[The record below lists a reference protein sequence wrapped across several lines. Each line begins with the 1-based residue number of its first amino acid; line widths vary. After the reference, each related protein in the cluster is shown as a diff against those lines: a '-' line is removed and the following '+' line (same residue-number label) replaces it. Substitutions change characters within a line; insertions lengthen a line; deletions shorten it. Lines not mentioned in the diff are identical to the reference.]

1 MGRAEFAPGILG
13 RVDLEWLETFL
24 AVVDRGGFTAA
35 SEQVHR
41 SQSRV
46 SAHIAALERQLG
58 VRLLD
63 RTRRPATPTA
73 AGEVFARHA
82 RDIVAGVGS
91 ARAAVG
97 ALRGMDDRSL
107 RLITTPCVGAALFP
121 DVLARV
127 TAERPGLRVELAER
141 SWHDVERR
149 FVADGA
155 AMAVLPRL
163 NPSTATGLRERVLW
177 GERLKVVVSGDH
189 ELARDGGPVA
199 VERLVRFPLLVC
211 RAFGDGDS
219 DLRRL
224 LARHGAVAE
233 PRVTADTPLTLTSLT
248 RAGVGIA
255 VVNAVAL
262 APLDLA
268 GLAVLELDDPGPA
281 RTVAAYW
288 NDVLLD
294 TDTGRRL
301 HRAVVDAP
309 VPAGGE
315 RVERVDRA
323 G

>member
-1 MGRAEFAPGILG
+1 MEL
-13 RVDLEWLETFL
+13 DWLETFL

-46 SAHIAALERQLG
+46 SAHIASLERQLG

-63 RTRRPATPTA
+63 RTRRPATPTP

-91 ARAAVG
+91 ARTAIAALKG
-97 ALRGMDDRSL
+97 LDERSL
-107 RLITTPCVGAALFP
+107 TLITTPCVGAALLP
-121 DVLARV
+121 QVLARV
-127 TAERPGLRVELAER
+127 TAERPGLRVELAEQ

-149 FVADGA
+149 FVADSA
-155 AMAVLPRL
+155 ALAVLPRVD
-163 NPSTATGLRERVLW
+163 PRTVTGLRERVLW
-177 GERLKVVVSGDH
+177 RERLKVVVSADH
-189 ELARDGGPVA
+189 ELARDGGPVP

-219 DLRRL
+219 EVRRL
-224 LARHGAVAE
+224 LGMRGLVAE
-233 PRVTADTPLTLTSLT
+233 PRVTADTPLTLTSLA
-248 RAGVGIA
+248 RAGVGVA

-268 GLAVLELDDPGPA
+268 GLAVLDLDAQEPV

-301 HRAVVDAP
+301 HRAVVDSP
-309 VPAGGE
+309 VPAGAE
-315 RVERVDRA
+315 CVEQLDRT

>member
-1 MGRAEFAPGILG
+1 VEL
-13 RVDLEWLETFL
+13 DWLETFL

-97 ALRGMDDRSL
+97 ALRGLDERSL
-107 RLITTPCVGAALFP
+107 TLITTPCVGAALFP
-121 DVLARV
+121 QVLARLTV
-127 TAERPGLRVELAER
+127 ERPGLRVELAER
-141 SWHDVERR
+141 SSHDVERR
-149 FVADGA
+149 FAADGA
-155 AMAVLPRL
+155 TMAVLPTL
-163 NPSTATGLRERVLW
+163 DPPTATGLREHVLW
-177 GERLKVVVSGDH
+177 REPLKVVVRADH
-189 ELARDGGPVA
+189 ELARDGGPVP
-199 VERLVRFPLLVC
+199 VEQLVRHPLLVC
-211 RAFGDGDS
+211 RAFGDGDPE
-219 DLRRL
+219 LLRL
-224 LARHGAVAE
+224 LTRRGLVAQ
-233 PRVTADTPLTLTSLT
+233 PRVTADTPLTVTSLA
-248 RAGVGIA
+248 RAGVGVA

-262 APLDLA
+262 APLDHA
-268 GLAVLELDDPGPA
+268 GLTVLDLDEPELV

-301 HRAVVDAP
+301 HRAVLDAP
-309 VPAGGE
+309 LPAGAQPVG
-315 RVERVDRA
+315 RVDPSR
-323 G
+323 

>member
-1 MGRAEFAPGILG
+1 
-13 RVDLEWLETFL
+13 VDLDWLETFL

-35 SEQVHR
+35 SEQIHR

-91 ARAAVG
+91 ARSAIAG
-97 ALRGMDDRSL
+97 LRGLDQRTL
-107 RLITTPCVGAALFP
+107 TLITTPCVGAALFP
-121 DVLARV
+121 QVLARV
-127 TAERPGLRVELAER
+127 TAERPGIRIELAER

-149 FVADGA
+149 FVTDGT

-163 NPSTATGLRERVLW
+163 DPPTANGLHERVLW
-177 GERLKVVVSGDH
+177 REPLRVVVDARH
-189 ELARDGGPVA
+189 ELAADAGTVSI
-199 VERLVRFPLLVC
+199 ERLVRFPLLVC
-211 RAFGDGDS
+211 RGFGDGDS
-219 DLRRL
+219 ELERL
-224 LARHGAVAE
+224 LTRSGVVAQ
-233 PRVTADTPLTLTSLT
+233 PRVTADTPLTLTTLA
-248 RAGVGIA
+248 RAGVGVA
-255 VVNAVAL
+255 VLNAVAL
-262 APLDLA
+262 GPLNLG
-268 GLAVLELDDPGPA
+268 GLAVLDLDAPEPPRA
-281 RTVAAYW
+281 VAAYW

-301 HRAVVDAP
+301 HRAVMETP
-309 VPAGGE
+309 VPEGAVP
-315 RVERVDRA
+315 VERMEPA

>member
-1 MGRAEFAPGILG
+1 VEL
-13 RVDLEWLETFL
+13 DWLETFL

-46 SAHIAALERQLG
+46 SAHIASLERQLG

-82 RDIVAGVGS
+82 REIVAGVGS

-97 ALRGMDDRSL
+97 ALRGMDERSL
-107 RLITTPCVGAALFP
+107 TLITTPCVGAALFP
-121 DVLARV
+121 QVLARV

-155 AMAVLPRL
+155 AMAVLPKL
-163 NPSTATGLRERVLW
+163 DPPTATGLRERVLW
-177 GERLKVVVSGDH
+177 RERLKVVVSGDH
-189 ELARDGGPVA
+189 ELAREGGPVT
-199 VERLVRFPLLVC
+199 VERLVRSPLLAC

-219 DLRRL
+219 ELRRL
-224 LARHGAVAE
+224 LARRGVVAE
-233 PRVTADTPLTLTSLT
+233 PRATADTPLTLTSLA
-248 RAGVGIA
+248 RAGVGVA

-262 APLDLA
+262 EPLDLA
-268 GLAVLELDDPGPA
+268 GLAVLEVDEPEPA
-281 RTVAAYW
+281 RVVAAYW

-294 TDTGRRL
+294 TDAGRRL
-301 HRAVVDAP
+301 HRGVVDAP
-309 VPAGGE
+309 VPAGAE
-315 RVERVDRA
+315 RLEALDRA
-323 G
+323 D

>member
-1 MGRAEFAPGILG
+1 
-13 RVDLEWLETFL
+13 VDLDWLETFL
-24 AVVDRGGFTAA
+24 AVVDHGGFTAA

-58 VRLLD
+58 VQLLD
-63 RTRRPATPTA
+63 RTRRPAAPTA

-91 ARAAVG
+91 ARAALA
-97 ALRGMDDRSL
+97 ALRGLDRRSL
-107 RLITTPCVGAALFP
+107 TLITTPCVGAALFP
-121 DVLARV
+121 AVLARM

-163 NPSTATGLRERVLW
+163 DPPTATGLREQ
-177 GERLKVVVSGDH
+177 VVGRAH
-189 ELARDGGPVA
+189 ELTRSGAPVS
-199 VERLVRFPLLVC
+199 VEQLIRHPLLAC
-211 RAFGDGDS
+211 RAFGDGAS
-219 DLRRL
+219 EVQRL
-224 LARHGAVAE
+224 LTVRGVIAQ
-233 PRVTADTPLTLTSLT
+233 PRVTVDTPQTLTALV
-248 RAGVGIA
+248 RAGVGVA

-262 APLDLA
+262 EPLDLT
-268 GLAVLELDDPGPA
+268 GLAVLDLDEPDHLRA
-281 RTVAAYW
+281 VAAYW
-288 NDVLLD
+288 NDALLD

-309 VPAGGE
+309 LPVGAEPVD
-315 RVERVDRA
+315 RVEEA
-323 G
+323 S